1 MCKATKVGYRK
12 TGRRISRDARK
23 AVTVI
28 RVSANRKRIRRI
40 NTLYMLNNK
49 KIRRLIMRFSRY
61 DLLKRICREPK
72 LLNYSLLL
80 YIPNNEKFVEYSR
93 ITAQF

>member
-1 MCKATKVGYRK
+1 
-12 TGRRISRDARK
+12 
-23 AVTVI
+23 
-28 RVSANRKRIRRI
+28 
-40 NTLYMLNNK
+40 
-49 KIRRLIMRFSRY
+49 MRFSRY
-61 DLLKRICREPK
+61 DLLKKFCREPK